1 MQIQIIALILSGSL
15 EKRWDGWMQ
24 DIYGWV
30 ACLKAN
36 PVEASDLVRWW
47 CRSVRTG
54 EEDS

>member
-36 PVEASDLVRWW
+36 PVEASDLVRWC